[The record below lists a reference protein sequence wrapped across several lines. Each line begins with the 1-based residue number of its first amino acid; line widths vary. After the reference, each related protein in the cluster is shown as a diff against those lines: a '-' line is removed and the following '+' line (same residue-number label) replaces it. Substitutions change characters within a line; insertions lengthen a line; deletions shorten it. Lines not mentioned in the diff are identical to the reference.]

1 VGVGAGAGEML
12 GTLIGLGFSLLY
24 RRSRSREQQLRRA
37 IAHDKMEVVYQ
48 PIVSLATGRIV
59 GAESLVRWEDEEGN
73 IVGPEVFVKIAEEQG
88 FVGAITKL
96 VVRRALKAFS
106 ETLSKYPGFRISVNA
121 SAADLGDPTFLPM
134 LDDSLKWSKVQSK
147 SVVIEITETTTAN
160 REVAME
166 TIRNLR
172 RRGHS
177 IHIDDFGTGYSSLSY
192 LLYLSV
198 DTIKIDKAFTRVI
211 GTEAVTVAILP
222 QILAM
227 AKSLNLEVI
236 VEGVETEHQE
246 NYFSDNDRPMYG
258 QGWLYGKP
266 MSAEAFQLVLAEN
279 WARVTVPEDP
289 RLGRKTISVPELV
302 AAPGPVQ
309 VIRRSA

>member
-1 VGVGAGAGEML
+1 M
-12 GTLIGLGFSLLY
+12 
-24 RRSRSREQQLRRA
+24 
-37 IAHDKMEVVYQ
+37 
-48 PIVSLATGRIV
+48 
-59 GAESLVRWEDEEGN
+59 RWVDEEGN
-73 IVGPEVFVKIAEEQG
+73 LVSPDVFVKIAEEHG
-88 FVGAITKL
+88 FVGTITKL

-106 ETLSKYPGFRISVNA
+106 ETLRQRPGFRISINA

-134 LDDSLKWSKVQSK
+134 LDDSLKGAKVLSK
-147 SVVIEITETTTAN
+147 SVVIEITETSTAN

-166 TIRNLR
+166 TIRSLR

-211 GTEAVTVAILP
+211 GTDAVTVAILP

-236 VEGVETEHQE
+236 VEGVENPHQE
-246 NYFSDNDRPMYG
+246 NYFSTTDRRMYG
-258 QGWLYGKP
+258 QGWLYGHP
-266 MSAEAFQLVLAEN
+266 VPAEQFQELLAEN
-279 WARVTVPEDP
+279 WAKVPVLAE
-289 RLGRKTISVPELV
+289 PEPAQLTQS
-302 AAPGPVQ
+302 APLTM
-309 VIRRSA
+309 IRRGVA